1 MLAWLSRRVVKDAW
15 YVVGTWAVLAVVL
28 LTVCLGGVGGAG
40 LFGRLETGDS
50 SVPRA
55 QSARGEQVLRT
66 LSGDSQTVSLLVT
79 GIDISDTGTQQEVAS
94 ALTGAHADLRALV
107 GEQNVLDPFVV
118 PGMLSEPAAQALASA
133 DLDGFLMIV
142 TVNPNGSKVAPAGD
156 RAYAAEVASLVSKVE
171 SRLKEIPDELRA
183 VSPAATGVVS
193 DDALVSRAVD
203 DRVEKDLV
211 RGGLICLPLVLL
223 VMTLVLDGPLA
234 AVAPLLGGLAQVA
247 GSLGAL
253 YALDLVNG
261 LSPFVVATA
270 SALGL
275 ALSLGYGLIVTRRYR
290 EELAREGEEDSA
302 APGPRRRRRTGRRDP
317 LVADCM
323 TTALTTAGRTALFSG
338 LTVAASLAGLTLMGA
353 DVLWSVGVAGTL
365 AALVAVAAA
374 LTLVPALLVLMG
386 RRLQRPSLLRRA
398 MGRSPFPRPEIAS
411 GRTGG
416 PAWIAR
422 QVRRMPWVAAVAG
435 IALLIVLASPLHDL
449 RMLTSTTELLPA
461 HSDQRTYLQLLQDDY
476 PAATQAEEDATLI
489 VASTGERV
497 TSYINEQ
504 VAATNGVTQVLRSA
518 TAGSYTVVYLDLEGE
533 ASSVTAEKAVA
544 AIRSLQAPADTWV
557 TGQAATQLDFRQAVV
572 HGAPWAASVLVPAS
586 VVFLF
591 LMSGS
596 VIAPLRALLVN
607 AVCLAACLGITV
619 WVFQDGRLSGLLGF
633 TPIGGV
639 EAGAVVAAA
648 GAGLALTMS
657 IDVFVLARIKECRDA
672 GDDDDAA
679 VERGLQRSGPAVSE
693 AALVMAVV
701 FLCLVTSDLLMV
713 KEVGLALATAV
724 VLEATV
730 TRMLLVPATMSL
742 LGRWSWWAPRRL
754 RRMDDGPS
762 WSPTTNDSW
771 GGASARVPRAT

>member
-1 MLAWLSRRVVKDAW
+1 M
-15 YVVGTWAVLAVVL
+15 
-28 LTVCLGGVGGAG
+28 
-40 LFGRLETGDS
+40 
-50 SVPRA
+50 
-55 QSARGEQVLRT
+55 
-66 LSGDSQTVSLLVT
+66 
-79 GIDISDTGTQQEVAS
+79 
-94 ALTGAHADLRALV
+94 
-107 GEQNVLDPFVV
+107 
-118 PGMLSEPAAQALASA
+118 
-133 DLDGFLMIV
+133 
-142 TVNPNGSKVAPAGD
+142 
-156 RAYAAEVASLVSKVE
+156 
-171 SRLKEIPDELRA
+171 
-183 VSPAATGVVS
+183 
-193 DDALVSRAVD
+193 
-203 DRVEKDLV
+203 
-211 RGGLICLPLVLL
+211 
-223 VMTLVLDGPLA
+223 
-234 AVAPLLGGLAQVA
+234 
-247 GSLGAL
+247 
-253 YALDLVNG
+253 
-261 LSPFVVATA
+261 
-270 SALGL
+270 
-275 ALSLGYGLIVTRRYR
+275 
-290 EELAREGEEDSA
+290 
-302 APGPRRRRRTGRRDP
+302 
-317 LVADCM
+317 
-323 TTALTTAGRTALFSG
+323 
-338 LTVAASLAGLTLMGA
+338 
-353 DVLWSVGVAGTL
+353 
-365 AALVAVAAA
+365 
-374 LTLVPALLVLMG
+374 
-386 RRLQRPSLLRRA
+386 
-398 MGRSPFPRPEIAS
+398 
-411 GRTGG
+411 
-416 PAWIAR
+416 
-422 QVRRMPWVAAVAG
+422 
-435 IALLIVLASPLHDL
+435 
-449 RMLTSTTELLPA
+449 
-461 HSDQRTYLQLLQDDY
+461 
-476 PAATQAEEDATLI
+476 
-489 VASTGERV
+489 
-497 TSYINEQ
+497 
-504 VAATNGVTQVLRSA
+504 TQVLRSA

-679 VERGLQRSGPAVSE
+679 VERGLQRSGPAVSA

>member
-28 LTVCLGGVGGAG
+28 LTVCLGGLGGAG

-302 APGPRRRRRTGRRDP
+302 APGPRRRRPRR
-317 LVADCM
+317 
-323 TTALTTAGRTALFSG
+323 
-338 LTVAASLAGLTLMGA
+338 
-353 DVLWSVGVAGTL
+353 
-365 AALVAVAAA
+365 
-374 LTLVPALLVLMG
+374 
-386 RRLQRPSLLRRA
+386 
-398 MGRSPFPRPEIAS
+398 
-411 GRTGG
+411 
-416 PAWIAR
+416 
-422 QVRRMPWVAAVAG
+422 
-435 IALLIVLASPLHDL
+435 
-449 RMLTSTTELLPA
+449 
-461 HSDQRTYLQLLQDDY
+461 
-476 PAATQAEEDATLI
+476 
-489 VASTGERV
+489 
-497 TSYINEQ
+497 
-504 VAATNGVTQVLRSA
+504 
-518 TAGSYTVVYLDLEGE
+518 
-533 ASSVTAEKAVA
+533 
-544 AIRSLQAPADTWV
+544 
-557 TGQAATQLDFRQAVV
+557 
-572 HGAPWAASVLVPAS
+572 GAP
-586 VVFLF
+586 
-591 LMSGS
+591 
-596 VIAPLRALLVN
+596 R
-607 AVCLAACLGITV
+607 C
-619 WVFQDGRLSGLLGF
+619 
-633 TPIGGV
+633 
-639 EAGAVVAAA
+639 
-648 GAGLALTMS
+648 
-657 IDVFVLARIKECRDA
+657 
-672 GDDDDAA
+672 
-679 VERGLQRSGPAVSE
+679 
-693 AALVMAVV
+693 
-701 FLCLVTSDLLMV
+701 
-713 KEVGLALATAV
+713 
-724 VLEATV
+724 
-730 TRMLLVPATMSL
+730 
-742 LGRWSWWAPRRL
+742 
-754 RRMDDGPS
+754 
-762 WSPTTNDSW
+762 SP
-771 GGASARVPRAT
+771 G